1 MGHSGRG
8 GSQAGPRLCF
18 MRLAVDVMG
27 GDHGPGVVV
36 AGALSAIQG
45 SSAIRDLVLV
55 GDEAQIRAVPGA
67 ENRLAGSKVR
77 VLHAS
82 QVVTMEDGPKDVLRK
97 KKDSSMVRAIEL
109 VASGDADAVLSCGN
123 TGGLLAA
130 STIKLRR
137 LEGIDRP
144 GIATVIPTPENEF
157 VLLDAGANV
166 EAKPLHLVHYAI
178 MGAVY
183 SSEVLGYPSPRVGL
197 LCNGTEESK
206 GNSLTQEAHRLCRL
220 AGGLNFLGNVEGHDL
235 FAGNVDV
242 VVCDGFV
249 GNITLKTS
257 ESLAKGMFRLLKRE
271 LMSSPVRRLG
281 AWLARGAFRAI
292 RKRMDPDMYG
302 SAPLLG
308 LNGVVFKSHA
318 SASERA
324 VANGIRLATEA
335 FQHRLNDI
343 IRERITAA
351 NRRLEQSGAASVD
364 DSPPQT

>member
-1 MGHSGRG
+1 
-8 GSQAGPRLCF
+8 

-27 GDHGPGVVV
+27 GDHGAGVVV
-36 AGALSAIQG
+36 TGAIAALE
-45 SSAIRDLVLV
+45 SSSVIRELILV
-55 GDEAQIRAVPGA
+55 GNESEIRQTG
-67 ENRLAGSKVR
+67 LAGLRDSRVR
-77 VLHAS
+77 IVATTD
-82 QVVTMEDGPKDVLRK
+82 VVSMEDGIRDVLRRK
-97 KKDSSMVRAIEL
+97 RDSSMVRAIDL
-109 VASGDADAVLSCGN
+109 VATGGADAVLSCGN

-130 STIKLRR
+130 STVKLRP
-137 LEGIDRP
+137 LKGIDRP

-166 EAKPLHLVHYAI
+166 ESKPIHLVHYAI
-178 MGAVY
+178 MGSIY
-183 SSEVLGYPSPRVGL
+183 SAEVLGYQRPRVGL

-206 GNSLTQEAHRLCRL
+206 GNELTQEAFRLCRNL
-220 AGGLNFLGNVEGHDL
+220 DLNFLGNVEGHDL
-235 FAGNVDV
+235 FAGRVDV

-271 LMSSPVRRLG
+271 LTANPIRKLG

-292 RKRMDPDMYG
+292 RSRMDPDMYG

-324 VANGIRLATEA
+324 VRNGIRLATEA
-335 FQHRLNDI
+335 FQHHINELIGRQIAEAHVRLGLGTPP
-343 IRERITAA
+343 TAPA
-351 NRRLEQSGAASVD
+351 EA
-364 DSPPQT
+364 